1 MSTDFY
7 FFTARANGCD
17 IYLFNKNIYAL
28 TAQRCSKYNKVNIN
42 YIHFLNKK
50 KIRSF
55 QSRENRFQIQQRG
68 QVLKL
73 MKTYQDKKDSS

>member
-50 KIRSF
+50 KKKYGHFSH
-55 QSRENRFQIQQRG
+55 
-68 QVLKL
+68 LKTGS
-73 MKTYQDKKDSS
+73 KFSNVGKS